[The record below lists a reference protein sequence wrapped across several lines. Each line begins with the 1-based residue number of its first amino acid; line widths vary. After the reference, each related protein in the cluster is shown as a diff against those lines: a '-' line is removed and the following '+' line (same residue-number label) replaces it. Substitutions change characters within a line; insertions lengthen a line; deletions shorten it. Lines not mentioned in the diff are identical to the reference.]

1 MSIDSSDIKKGLK
14 IQMDGV
20 PFTVVDFQFVKPGKG
35 TAFTRTRVKNL
46 MTGAVIDRTFRSGEK
61 LTPADIEQNEMQ
73 FLYKEGDMFV
83 FMDTQTYEQI
93 QLTPDLIGENSF
105 YLSDGTMCEV
115 LFFSGKPIGVTPPT
129 FVVQKVISTE
139 PGFKGD
145 TSSNTY
151 KPAKMEAGLEVQ
163 VPLFIEEGEHLKID
177 TRTGEYVE
185 RVNVNK

>member
-1 MSIDSSDIKKGLK
+1 
-14 IQMDGV
+14 V
-20 PFTVVDFQFVKPGKG
+20 PFTIIEFQFVKPGKG
-35 TAFTRTRVKNL
+35 TAFTRTRVRNL

-83 FMDTQTYEQI
+83 FMDTQTYDQI
-93 QLTPDLIGENSF
+93 QLIPDLIGDNKFS
-105 YLSDGTMCEV
+105 LPDGTMCEV

-129 FVVQKVISTE
+129 FVVQKVASTE

-145 TSSNTY
+145 SSSNTT
-151 KPAKMEAGLEVQ
+151 KPATMEGGIEVQ
-163 VPLFIEEGEHLKID
+163 VPLFIEEGELLKID

-185 RVNVNK
+185 RVKK

>member
-35 TAFTRTRVKNL
+35 TAFTRTKVKNL
-46 MTGAVIDRTFRSGEK
+46 MTGAVIDRTFRSGER

-93 QLTPDLIGENSF
+93 QLTPDLIGENAF

-115 LFFSGKPIGVTPPT
+115 LFFSGRPIGVTPPT
-129 FVVQKVISTE
+129 FVVQKVLSTE
-139 PGFKGD
+139 PGYKGD

-185 RVNVNK
+185 RVKK